1 MTGLPDAAAIRR
13 ELDAGNLVLAYDLSQ
28 TALEA
33 GRGDADTR
41 YLHVLV
47 LARMGLT
54 DRAIAAYDRLDIA
67 GLGTVDA
74 GALMA
79 RLLKDRALAT
89 EGAEQGPALVAAAE
103 RYRAVHDATGAL
115 FPAINAATLFALA
128 GEDDRARSLASQIVD
143 TPLPDD
149 PDYYDL
155 ATLAEAQV
163 ILQRHDHATRAL
175 AHARGLRGAGLG
187 ARAGTARQIGLLL
200 AAQGLTPER
209 ARDALAPLSPGRAV
223 FYCGR
228 MFAEDATIEAR
239 LRGDIAA
246 FLAESPVAA
255 AFGSLACGA
264 DILIAEEMLAAGI
277 PLHVFLAAPEEV
289 FLGTSVRHGGPGWEA
304 RFHTCLAGAAEVRI
318 VNDAFH
324 GPDPLAFALTSR
336 MGMGLALDFAARNG
350 CDAHQLAILGGV
362 DTTDGAA
369 GTNADVDRWRA
380 TGHAATVIRAEGL
393 TRPAAPSGDSE
404 TPAVTRREVSLLF
417 ADFAGFSSLPDAA
430 LPDVVDRAMG
440 ALSKVLGQEE
450 AHVLF
455 RNTWGDA
462 CFAVFATTAPARR
475 VALALL
481 ERLRT
486 SDLRQRMRGL
496 RISLHHG
503 LAMELADPILGMP
516 NYFGREVSRAARIEP
531 VTPPDCV
538 YASEAFVLSDMAEGA
553 LPDRFDYVGRIPL
566 PKKFGEERLY
576 LLRSPSRQS

>member
-1 MTGLPDAAAIRR
+1 MTDSTAAAVRR
-13 ELDAGNLVLAYDLSQ
+13 ELEAGNLVLAYDLSQ

-33 GRGDADTR
+33 GQDDAEMR

-54 DRAIAAYDRLDIA
+54 DRAMAACDRLDIA

-74 GALMA
+74 RALVA
-79 RLLKDRALAT
+79 RLFKDRALAMR
-89 EGAEQGPALVAAAE
+89 GAERVPALTAAAE
-103 RYRAVHDATGAL
+103 RYRDVHDATGAL

-128 GEDDRARSLASQIVD
+128 GQDTTARHIARQIVD
-143 TPLPDD
+143 APLPED

-163 ILQRHDHATRAL
+163 ILQRHEDAARSLRLARAC
-175 AHARGLRGAGLG
+175 RGAGLG
-187 ARAGTARQIGLLL
+187 ARSGTARQIGLLL
-200 AAQGLTPER
+200 AAQGLPPEPAR
-209 ARDALAPLSPGRAV
+209 AVLAPLSPGRAV

-228 MFAEDATIEAR
+228 MFAGDSAVETR
-239 LRGDIAA
+239 LRGDIRA
-246 FLAESPVAA
+246 FLARDPVAA

-264 DILIAEEMLAAGI
+264 DILIAEEMLAAGV
-277 PLHVFLAAPEEV
+277 PLFVFLAAPEEI
-289 FLGTSVRHGGPGWEA
+289 FLETSVRNGGPGWED
-304 RFHTCLAGAAEVRI
+304 RFHACLARAAEVRI

-324 GPDPLAFALTSR
+324 GHDPLAFALTSR
-336 MGMGLALDFAARNG
+336 MGMGLAADFAARNA
-350 CDAHQLAILGGV
+350 CEAHQLAILGGA
-362 DTTDGAA
+362 DAPDGAA

-380 TGHAATVIRAEGL
+380 TGRAATVIRAEGL
-393 TRPAAPSGDSE
+393 RRPEAPTGEDR
-404 TPAVTRREVSLLF
+404 PAVTRREVSLLF

-440 ALSKVLGQEE
+440 ALSEVLNGE
-450 AHVLF
+450 AASVLF

-462 CFAVFATTAPARR
+462 CFAVFDTTAPARR
-475 VALALL
+475 VSLALL
-481 ERLRT
+481 DRLRV
-486 SDLRQRMRGL
+486 SDLRHRVRGL

-503 LAMELADPILGMP
+503 LTMEMADPILGMR

-538 YASEAFVLSDMAEGA
+538 YASEAFVLCDTAEGA
-553 LPDRFDYVGRIPL
+553 PPDQFDYVGRIPL

-576 LLRSPSRQS
+576 LLRSQARQD

>member
-33 GRGDADTR
+33 GHEDADTR

-54 DRAIAAYDRLDIA
+54 DRAIAACDRLDIA

-74 GALMA
+74 GALIA

-89 EGAEQGPALVAAAE
+89 EGADRGPALTAAAE
-103 RYRAVHDATGAL
+103 RYRDVHDATGAL
-115 FPAINAATLFALA
+115 FPAVNAATLFALA
-128 GEDDRARSLASQIVD
+128 GDGDTACRIAHRIVD
-143 TPLPDD
+143 APLPDD

-163 ILQRHDHATRAL
+163 IVQRHEDATCTLAL
-175 AHARGLRGAGLG
+175 ARTRRGAGLG
-187 ARAGTARQIGLLL
+187 ARSGTARQIGLLL
-200 AAQGLTPER
+200 AAQGLTHER
-209 ARDALAPLSPGRAV
+209 ARDVLAPLSPGRAV

-228 MFAEDATIEAR
+228 MFAEDAAVEAR
-239 LRGDIAA
+239 LRDDIRT
-246 FLAESPVAA
+246 FLAQGPVAA

-277 PLHVFLAAPEEV
+277 PLHVFLAAPPEV
-289 FLGTSVRHGGPGWEA
+289 FLGTSVRNGGPGWDA
-304 RFHTCLAGAAEVRI
+304 RFHACLARAADVRI

-324 GPDPLAFALTSR
+324 GQDPLAFALTSR
-336 MGMGLALDFAARNG
+336 MGMGLAVDFAARNS
-350 CDAHQLAILGGV
+350 CEAHQLAILGGA
-362 DTTDGAA
+362 DTSDGAA

-380 TGHAATVIRAEGL
+380 TGRAATVIRAEGL
-393 TRPAAPSGDSE
+393 TRPAAPLDDRD

-440 ALSKVLGQEE
+440 ALSEVLEE
-450 AHVLF
+450 ERANVLF

-481 ERLRT
+481 DRLRA
-486 SDLRQRMRGL
+486 SDLRHRMRGL

-503 LAMELADPILGMP
+503 LTMELADPILGMP

-538 YASEAFVLSDMAEGA
+538 YASEAFVLCDTAEGA
-553 LPDRFDYVGRIPL
+553 PADQFDYVGRIPL

-576 LLRSPSRQS
+576 LVRSPARQD